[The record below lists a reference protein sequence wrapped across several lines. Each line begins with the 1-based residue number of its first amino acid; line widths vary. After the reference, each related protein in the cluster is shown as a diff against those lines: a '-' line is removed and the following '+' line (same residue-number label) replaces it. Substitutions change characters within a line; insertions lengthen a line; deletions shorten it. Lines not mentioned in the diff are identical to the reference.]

1 MIERKMDF
9 EIGNI
14 LYIVIT
20 LVAVI
25 IGLLGKKKKPAKG
38 GSGGPEGSAR
48 PGFLEN
54 LERVLQMGQE
64 PAEITELQEF
74 EADLPVEEPVA
85 EPVAAE
91 AVDDFFLDIRN
102 RPSIMDEYD
111 RIMNRGND
119 GELDIMMDGDEFA
132 SDAVELFELDEI
144 PGTNYF
150 EIVKDFDAGT
160 AVVYSTIINRLD
172 Y

>member
-1 MIERKMDF
+1 MDF
-9 EIGNI
+9 DIGNI
-14 LYIVIT
+14 FYIVIT

-25 IGLLGKKKKPAKG
+25 IGVLGKKKKPAEG
-38 GSGGPEGSAR
+38 GSGATEGSAR

-74 EADLPVEEPVA
+74 EADLPVEETV
-85 EPVAAE
+85 VAE
-91 AVDDFFLDIRN
+91 AVADPFLDVRN
-102 RPSIMDEYD
+102 KPSIMDEYD

-119 GELDIMMDGDEFA
+119 GELDIMMDGDEFG
-132 SDAVELFELDEI
+132 SDAVGVVELDEI

>member
-1 MIERKMDF
+1 MDF
-9 EIGNI
+9 EIGNL

-25 IGLLGKKKKPAKG
+25 VGVLGKKKKPADG
-38 GSGGPEGSAR
+38 GSGAPAESAAR

-64 PAEITELQEF
+64 QPEIKDLQEF
-74 EADLPVEEPVA
+74 ETDLPDEEVLTVEESHADL
-85 EPVAAE
+85 
-91 AVDDFFLDIRN
+91 RN

-111 RIMNRGND
+111 RIMNRSNEGEFGSMMAEGGLNDEGMEVFDLEGTQGN
-119 GELDIMMDGDEFA
+119 
-132 SDAVELFELDEI
+132 
-144 PGTNYF
+144 NYF
-150 EIVKDFDAGT
+150 EIVRDFDAGT
-160 AVVYSTIINRLD
+160 AIVYSTIINRLD

>member
-1 MIERKMDF
+1 MDF
-9 EIGNI
+9 DVGNI

-25 IGLLGKKKKPAKG
+25 VGVLGKKKKPAEG
-38 GSGGPEGSAR
+38 GSNAPESAAR
-48 PGFLEN
+48 PSFMEN
-54 LERVLQMGQE
+54 LERMLQMGQE
-64 PAEITELQEF
+64 QTGVTELQDF
-74 EADLPVEEPVA
+74 EEDLPAEEVLTVPVVEQST
-85 EPVAAE
+85 
-91 AVDDFFLDIRN
+91 DDLRS

-111 RIMNRGND
+111 RIMQRTND
-119 GELDIMMDGDEFA
+119 GDAIS
-132 SDAVELFELDEI
+132 SDALELIDLEELE
-144 PGTNYF
+144 GTDYF

>member
-1 MIERKMDF
+1 MDF
-9 EIGNI
+9 DISNI

-25 IGLLGKKKKPAKG
+25 VGVLGKKKKPAEG
-38 GSGGPEGSAR
+38 GSNAPEGAAR
-48 PGFLEN
+48 PSFMEN

-64 PAEITELQEF
+64 QTGVTELQDF
-74 EADLPVEEPVA
+74 EEDLPAEEVLTVPVEEQST
-85 EPVAAE
+85 
-91 AVDDFFLDIRN
+91 DDLRS

-111 RIMNRGND
+111 RIMHRTND
-119 GELDIMMDGDEFA
+119 GEWDSMLDGDVFS
-132 SDAVELFELDEI
+132 SDALELTELDELE
-144 PGTNYF
+144 GTDYF
-150 EIVKDFDAGT
+150 EIVRDFDAGT

>member
-1 MIERKMDF
+1 MDF

-25 IGLLGKKKKPAKG
+25 IGLLGKKKKPADG
-38 GSGGPEGSAR
+38 GSGAPGSEAR
-48 PGFLEN
+48 PGFMEN

-64 PAEITELQEF
+64 QAEIKDLQDIE
-74 EADLPVEEPVA
+74 EDLPPEVVVPVQEEEKSYADL
-85 EPVAAE
+85 
-91 AVDDFFLDIRN
+91 RN

-111 RIMNRGND
+111 KIMNRAKDGGLDFMMED
-119 GELDIMMDGDEFA
+119 GELSGDSGELMD
-132 SDAVELFELDEI
+132 LDDMQ
-144 PGTNYF
+144 GTNYF
-150 EIVKDFDAGT
+150 DIVRDFDAGT
-160 AVVYSTIINRLD
+160 AVVYSAIINRLD

>member
-1 MIERKMDF
+1 MDF
-9 EIGNI
+9 EFGNI

-25 IGLLGKKKKPAKG
+25 IGVLGKKKKPADG
-38 GSGGPEGSAR
+38 GSGEPGSETR
-48 PGFLEN
+48 PSFMEN

-64 PAEITELQEF
+64 QTEIKDLQDF
-74 EADLPVEEPVA
+74 EADLPVEEVVQA
-85 EPVAAE
+85 ESEENSFA
-91 AVDDFFLDIRN
+91 DLRN

-111 RIMNRGND
+111 RLMHRSKDEEFDYMSI
-119 GELDIMMDGDEFA
+119 GEEGITDALDVID
-132 SDAVELFELDEI
+132 LDEMQ
-144 PGTNYF
+144 GTNYF

-160 AVVYSTIINRLD
+160 AVVYSAIINRLD

>member
-1 MIERKMDF
+1 MDF
-9 EIGNI
+9 DIGNL

-25 IGLLGKKKKPAKG
+25 IGVLGKKKKPAEG
-38 GSGGPEGSAR
+38 GSGEQESEAK

-64 PAEITELQEF
+64 QPQVRDLQDF
-74 EADLPVEEPVA
+74 EEDLPVEQVIPDEVEEESFA
-85 EPVAAE
+85 
-91 AVDDFFLDIRN
+91 DLRN

-111 RIMNRGND
+111 RIMNRSGD
-119 GELDIMMDGDEFA
+119 GELDSMMGDEGNM
-132 SDAVELFELDEI
+132 DEVLEVLDLDEI
-144 PGTNYF
+144 SGTNYF
-150 EIVKDFDAGT
+150 EIVRDFDAGT
-160 AVVYSTIINRLD
+160 AVVYSAIINRLD

>member
-1 MIERKMDF
+1 MDF
-9 EIGNI
+9 EIGNL
-14 LYIVIT
+14 LYIIIT

-25 IGLLGKKKKPAKG
+25 VGVLGKKKKPADG
-38 GSGGPEGSAR
+38 GTGAPGESEAR

-64 PAEITELQEF
+64 QPEIKDLQEF
-74 EADLPVEEPVA
+74 ETDLPDEEVLTVEESHADL
-85 EPVAAE
+85 
-91 AVDDFFLDIRN
+91 RN

-111 RIMNRGND
+111 RIMNRSNAGEIGSMMAEDGLTDGTLEVIDLD
-119 GELDIMMDGDEFA
+119 GEQGN
-132 SDAVELFELDEI
+132 
-144 PGTNYF
+144 NYF
-150 EIVKDFDAGT
+150 EIVRDFDAGT

>member
-1 MIERKMDF
+1 MDF

-38 GSGGPEGSAR
+38 GSGAPEGSAR

-85 EPVAAE
+85 AE
-91 AVDDFFLDIRN
+91 AVDDSFLDVRN

-119 GELDIMMDGDEFA
+119 GDEFA
-132 SDAVELFELDEI
+132 SDAVEVVELDEI

>member
-1 MIERKMDF
+1 MDF
-9 EIGNI
+9 DISNI

-25 IGLLGKKKKPAKG
+25 VGVLGKKKKPADG
-38 GSGGPEGSAR
+38 GSDAPKSAAR
-48 PGFLEN
+48 PGFMEN

-64 PAEITELQEF
+64 QVGVTELQDF
-74 EADLPVEEPVA
+74 EEDLTPEEDLPVQLEVQSPADV
-85 EPVAAE
+85 
-91 AVDDFFLDIRN
+91 RS

-111 RIMNRGND
+111 RIMNRAKD
-119 GELDIMMDGDEFA
+119 GELDSMMEGNELV
-132 SDAVELFELDEI
+132 SDAIELIDLDEME
-144 PGTNYF
+144 GTDYF
-150 EIVKDFDAGT
+150 EIVRDFDAGT

>member
-1 MIERKMDF
+1 MDF
-9 EIGNI
+9 DIGNI

-25 IGLLGKKKKPAKG
+25 IGLLGKKKK
-38 GSGGPEGSAR
+38 SAGDTPGATKSESR

-64 PAEITELQEF
+64 GTVVKGLQED
-74 EADLPVEEPVA
+74 EEDLLVEEEVHEEVIS
-85 EPVAAE
+85 EPT
-91 AVDDFFLDIRN
+91 
-102 RPSIMDEYD
+102 PTPGIMAGNE
-111 RIMNRGND
+111 RIMNAPRDEDGN
-119 GELDIMMDGDEFA
+119 L
-132 SDAVELFELDEI
+132 I
-144 PGTNYF
+144 PGEGEAMAEALEVIDLDDETATNYF

-160 AVVYSTIINRLD
+160 AIVYSTIINRLD

>member
-1 MIERKMDF
+1 MMDF
-9 EIGNI
+9 DIGNI

-25 IGLLGKKKKPAKG
+25 VGLLGKKKKPAEG
-38 GSGGPEGSAR
+38 GSGGEGSEAR
-48 PGFLEN
+48 PGFMEN

-64 PAEITELQEF
+64 EPVIRDLQEF
-74 EADLPVEEPVA
+74 EEDLPAEEFAVVQTP
-85 EPVAAE
+85 EE
-91 AVDDFFLDIRN
+91 AYPEVRN

-111 RIMNRGND
+111 RIMKSNPDGGYNLNGPD
-119 GELDIMMDGDEFA
+119 GENMTEALEVID
-132 SDAVELFELDEI
+132 LDEI
-144 PGTNYF
+144 TGTDYF

-160 AVVYSTIINRLD
+160 AVVYSAIINRLD

>member
-1 MIERKMDF
+1 MAF

-25 IGLLGKKKKPAKG
+25 VGVLGKKKKPADG
-38 GSGGPEGSAR
+38 GSGAPGSDAR
-48 PGFLEN
+48 PGFMEN

-64 PAEITELQEF
+64 PVEVTELRES
-74 EADLPVEEPVA
+74 EEDLPVEEVVPVPSA
-85 EPVAAE
+85 EE
-91 AVDDFFLDIRN
+91 SIDDVRN

-111 RIMNRGND
+111 RIMNRSKD
-119 GELDIMMDGDEFA
+119 GELVMEDGEHNTEALEVID
-132 SDAVELFELDEI
+132 LDDMQ
-144 PGTNYF
+144 GTDYF
-150 EIVKDFDAGT
+150 EIVREFDAGT

>member
-1 MIERKMDF
+1 MDF
-9 EIGNI
+9 EIGNL

-25 IGLLGKKKKPAKG
+25 VGVLGKKKKPADG
-38 GSGGPEGSAR
+38 GSGAPGESAAR

-64 PAEITELQEF
+64 QPEIKDLQEF
-74 EADLPVEEPVA
+74 EADLPDEEVLTVEEPHA
-85 EPVAAE
+85 
-91 AVDDFFLDIRN
+91 DLRN

-111 RIMNRGND
+111 RIMNRSNAGEIGSMMAEDGLTDGALEVLDLDGTQGN
-119 GELDIMMDGDEFA
+119 
-132 SDAVELFELDEI
+132 
-144 PGTNYF
+144 NYF
-150 EIVKDFDAGT
+150 DIVRDFDAGT
-160 AVVYSTIINRLD
+160 AVVYAAIINRLD